1 MKIIICGA
9 GQVGFSIA
17 RHLSAEDN
25 DVIIVDQSEELVRK
39 ITNNLEVQGIVG
51 FASRPDVLKQA
62 GASEADMLVAVTAS
76 DAPACFKTSGRDA
89 NPTMPCTSRLLVIL
103 RTSSSD

>member
-1 MKIIICGA
+1 MSMKIIICGA

-39 ITNNLEVQGIVG
+39 ITNNLEVQGIDHIP
-51 FASRPDVLKQA
+51 S
-62 GASEADMLVAVTAS
+62 
-76 DAPACFKTSGRDA
+76 
-89 NPTMPCTSRLLVIL
+89 LLL
-103 RTSSSD
+103 